1 MGEKQHLGVTVPDY
15 GGPLSEKELC
25 PVELLAL
32 QEAAFARDIE
42 RLLARREEFLEVA
55 CPACAGADW
64 QPAFEKHSI
73 CYRSCRSC
81 RTIYASP
88 RPSAEVLSGYYAAS
102 ENYKI
107 WAERIFPSS
116 EAVRR
121 EKIHKVWLKRVQT
134 AMAGLGLQGGDLVEV
149 GPGFGTFAE
158 LARDSGLFDSV
169 RVVEPTPEL
178 AEACRKRG
186 LAVLQASVEDVPK
199 DFPQADVLCCFEVL
213 EHLFDP
219 AAFLAR
225 AAGLLRPGGL
235 LVVSCPNGLGF
246 DVATLGALS
255 LAVDP
260 EHINLFN
267 PGSLSG
273 LLASCGFEPLDVSTP
288 GRLDAEF
295 VREEARK
302 GAIDLSGQ
310 PLLKRILLDE
320 WERLGWPFQ
329 EFLAANRLS
338 SHMWAS
344 ARRMD

>member
-1 MGEKQHLGVTVPDY
+1 MGLTERET

-25 PVELLAL
+25 PEELLAL

-42 RLLARREEFLEVA
+42 RLLVRRDEFQEVP
-55 CPACAGADW
+55 CPACGSGDQ

-73 CYRSCRSC
+73 SYRSCRDC
-81 RTIYASP
+81 KTLYASP
-88 RPSAEVLSGYYAAS
+88 RPSPDVLAGYYAAS

-107 WAERIFPSS
+107 WAERIFPFS
-116 EAVRR
+116 EDARR
-121 EKIHKVWLKRVQT
+121 EKIHKVWLERIRSS
-134 AMAGLGLQGGDLVEV
+134 MAALDLHGGDMIEV

-158 LARDSGLFDSV
+158 LAGDSGLFDSV
-169 RVVEPTPEL
+169 RVIEPTPEL

-186 LAVLQASVEDVPK
+186 LSVLQSSVEDVPEDLLK
-199 DFPQADVLCCFEVL
+199 ADVLCCFEVI

-219 AAFLAR
+219 AAFLTR
-225 AAGLLRPGGL
+225 ASGLLRPDGL
-235 LVVSCPNGLGF
+235 LVLSCPNGLGF
-246 DVATLGALS
+246 DIAALGAQA

-267 PGSLSG
+267 PASLSR
-273 LLASCGFEPLDVSTP
+273 LLASCGFETLEVSTP

-295 VREEARK
+295 VREQALK
-302 GAIDLSGQ
+302 GSIDLSGQ
-310 PLLKRILLDE
+310 PLLKRILLEE

-329 EFLAANRLS
+329 MFLAANRLS

-344 ARRMD
+344 ARRVG